1 MNDYSLLL
9 FGAFMVPVV
18 IFALLVALAQQRW
31 ILGIIACVTV
41 ASPMLILMAGF
52 MIFGF

>member
-1 MNDYSLLL
+1 
-9 FGAFMVPVV
+9 MVPTV
-18 IFALLVALAQQRW
+18 IFALLVALAQRRW

-52 MIFGF
+52 YVFGFSEPPPASS